1 MKGSIR
7 TVVGLLITFGAVG
20 GIDAG
25 ENLLVS
31 TGLAIVGLLIMA
43 SGVRALNEPRKLFS
57 R

>member
-7 TVVGLLITFGAVG
+7 TVLGLFITFGAVG
-20 GIDAG
+20 GMDAG
-25 ENLLVS
+25 ESLLAC
-31 TGLAIVGLLIMA
+31 TGLALVGLLIMA

>member
-25 ENLLVS
+25 ESLLVS